1 MVQYATHI
9 HRSED
14 LNLLAEAKSMG
25 IGISAVAS
33 SILMAQATTIGD
45 SALGQW
51 GSLAAV
57 VGILLYFNKQASER
71 EARMEARAKDAA
83 DKFEKLIERSVEA
96 HMDHTGAIRELIE
109 AVRGKGG
116 SHV

>member
-1 MVQYATHI
+1 MPVEYI
-9 HRSED
+9 HNRSEG
-14 LNLLAEAKSMG
+14 LNLLAEAKSVG

-45 SALGQW
+45 STLGQW

-57 VGILLYFNKQASER
+57 VGILLYFNKQAGER
-71 EARMEARAKDAA
+71 EARMESRAKESA

-96 HMDHTGAIRELIE
+96 HIEHTDAIRQLVD
-109 AVRGKGG
+109 AVKGAK
-116 SHV
+116 